1 MLTYDLVTDPNA
13 IATQMRAIVQHVPAD
28 AAKLIDEQMNTVVIA
43 ATGKKG
49 LGLELALVLVLFG
62 AMKGAGAVAIA
73 LHVTYNVTE
82 DRSFIHSTLINAAV
96 TIGAVLVAGN
106 T

>member
-13 IATQMRAIVQHVPAD
+13 IATQMPAIVQHVPAD

-49 LGLELALVLVLFG
+49 LAPELVLVLYG

-82 DRSFIHSTLINAAV
+82 DRSFIRSTLINAAV